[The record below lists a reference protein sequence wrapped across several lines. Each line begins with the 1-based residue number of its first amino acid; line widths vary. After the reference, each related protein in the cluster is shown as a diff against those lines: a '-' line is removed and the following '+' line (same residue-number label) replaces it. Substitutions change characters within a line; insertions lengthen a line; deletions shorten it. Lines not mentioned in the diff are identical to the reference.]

1 MWYSSNKTTGV
12 YILNSPKNREYAPG
26 GDMILTPIRR
36 AKKETAEN
44 QNFQKKF
51 DSVTD
56 ENIKDMTLNNFREF
70 FEEDFSNM
78 LWKDLSSLTMQ
89 DFLDK
94 IIWKIPLNFLYKLAD
109 INEKLL
115 SDLWYESHE
124 IINNGLVVKEIE
136 RIPSINIDNFIN
148 IFCQLTSEEISNLLE
163 KDFHKYKRILNW
175 ESIPMDIL
183 ELIAYKNESL
193 LNAIWF
199 IQNKKWQIFKKGK
212 SKYK

>member
-1 MWYSSNKTTGV
+1 
-12 YILNSPKNREYAPG
+12 
-26 GDMILTPIRR
+26 
-36 AKKETAEN
+36 
-44 QNFQKKF
+44 
-51 DSVTD
+51 
-56 ENIKDMTLNNFREF
+56 
-70 FEEDFSNM
+70 
-78 LWKDLSSLTMQ
+78 MQ

-109 INEKLL
+109 INETLL
-115 SDLWYESHE
+115 SDLWYEAFSPSNSQLK
-124 IINNGLVVKEIE
+124 IKEIS
-136 RIPSINIDNFIN
+136 RKPSINIDNFIN